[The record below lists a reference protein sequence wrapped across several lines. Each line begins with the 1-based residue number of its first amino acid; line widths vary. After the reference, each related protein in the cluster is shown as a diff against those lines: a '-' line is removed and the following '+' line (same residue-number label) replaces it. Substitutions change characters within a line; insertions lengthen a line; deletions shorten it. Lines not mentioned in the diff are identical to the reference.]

1 MFGRKKEEP
10 EAVTPVADDLPDLN
24 QATPAK
30 PKLPTAAAAAPVGR
44 PALSHPQAARRA
56 PDLPAAP
63 VGRRSQGVPAE
74 GKMLIVGRDI
84 ALSGAISACDRL
96 IVEGR
101 VEANLADCREMEI
114 AESGTFKGK
123 AEIDVA
129 DISGTFEGELTV
141 RELLTIRSTGRVIG
155 RIVFHQLEVERGGEI
170 VGEIGILDGMRTR
183 SAAEPRNETPVA
195 AK

>member
-10 EAVTPVADDLPDLN
+10 EAVTPVADDTPDLG
-24 QATPAK
+24 QPVPAK
-30 PKLPTAAAAAPVGR
+30 PKLPTAATAAPVGR
-44 PALSHPQAARRA
+44 PALSHPQASRRA
-56 PDLPAAP
+56 PDMPAP
-63 VGRRSQGVPAE
+63 VGRRSPSAPAE

-141 RELLTIRSTGRVIG
+141 RELLTIRATGRVIG

-170 VGEIGILDGMRTR
+170 VGEIGILDGMRSR
-183 SAAEPRNETPVA
+183 PAAEPRNETPVA